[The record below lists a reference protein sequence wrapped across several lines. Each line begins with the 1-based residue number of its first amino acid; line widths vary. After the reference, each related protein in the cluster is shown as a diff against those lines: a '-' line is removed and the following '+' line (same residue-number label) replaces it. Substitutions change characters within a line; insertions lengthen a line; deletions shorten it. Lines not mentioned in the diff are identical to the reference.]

1 MKYSVLYQ
9 SVNPPYCSWWRM
21 RRRIMA
27 WTFPMF
33 AYSYRNTAS
42 SQSKLTL
49 LKCYFIKNAHKFVCS
64 VNSTIIYLSSF
75 FPIFRWLLTALQK
88 RFFLWCSVRQYCSSI
103 YGSTPEQTSV
113 STYRNIWI
121 WQFSPC
127 IHATSS
133 PIYSTLFSINWQ
145 NCELAALTCPYWFI
159 PRFIPCHYWS
169 MN

>member
-1 MKYSVLYQ
+1 MWLSGNHLFRTYDDIFRGELSFCV
-9 SVNPPYCSWWRM
+9 V
-21 RRRIMA
+21 
-27 WTFPMF
+27 F
-33 AYSYRNTAS
+33 RNTAS

-64 VNSTIIYLSSF
+64 VNSTIVYTFLLSFQF
-75 FPIFRWLLTALQK
+75 FVDFWQHYRSDFSCGVQLGNTVLQYMGVHLNK
-88 RFFLWCSVRQYCSSI
+88 LVSQHTEMSGFDSSHLV
-103 YGSTPEQTSV
+103 Y
-113 STYRNIWI
+113 
-121 WQFSPC
+121 
-127 IHATSS
+127 ATSS